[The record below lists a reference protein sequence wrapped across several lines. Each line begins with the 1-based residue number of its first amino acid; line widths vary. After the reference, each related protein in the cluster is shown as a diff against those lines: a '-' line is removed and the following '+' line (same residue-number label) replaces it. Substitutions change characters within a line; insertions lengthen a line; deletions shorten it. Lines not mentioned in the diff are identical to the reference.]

1 MKIIELTAE
10 NVKRLKAVQ
19 IRPDPHVQVI
29 TGRNAQGKTSVLDAI
44 WLALGGGSAARETVR
59 PIRDGEDEARVE
71 LDLGELLVTRTWD
84 GGRSSLRVE
93 AGGARYPSPQ
103 AMLDAL
109 VGRLSFDPLEFTRRS
124 AKEQL
129 AALLQLVDLDIDLDA
144 IAAER
149 ARLYEARTEIGRNG
163 KQLDGQ
169 VAGLGKV
176 EEAPAAEQSASQ
188 LIADLRAAEALI
200 QWQQQQLE
208 DQKWLRSQITQL
220 EGQLTEARADL
231 AKIDEEVKGHL
242 PTPDVKAIEEQ
253 LDQVEQ
259 TNAAVRRNLERAR
272 AGQALADARAAYTDL
287 TAKINALDQR
297 KADALA
303 AAKFPVDGL
312 GFTDDGVT
320 YQGIPFSQASS
331 AEQIRASLAM
341 AMALNPKL
349 RVIRILDGSLLDAD
363 NLALIEEMARAND
376 YQIWIERVGDAD
388 GVGVVIEDGEVKK

>member
-331 AEQIRASLAM
+331 AEQIRVSLAM